1 VNKLVIEKKILLLGS
16 SAVGKTTTF
25 KSLLGELLDV
35 GYIPSLSIN
44 VGYKLF
50 EMHGK
55 QVGLRIWDL
64 GGQLLH
70 RQVWKN
76 YYANTEGCLLIYDI
90 TRKSTFTEI
99 QNWKRE
105 MSMSLKKKIPII
117 LIGNKC
123 DLESQ
128 RQVSFEEGNALKKK
142 VRAIAFF
149 ETSALHKINL
159 NEVVE
164 KLLSSMFK

>member
-1 VNKLVIEKKILLLGS
+1 MNKLITEKKILLLGS

-25 KSLLGELLDV
+25 KSILGELLDV
-35 GYIPSLSIN
+35 SYRPSLSVN
-44 VGYKLF
+44 VGYKIF

-76 YYANTEGCLLIYDI
+76 YYANTEGCLLMYDI

-99 QNWKRE
+99 RNWKRE
-105 MSMSLKKKIPII
+105 MSMNLKKKISMI
-117 LIGNKC
+117 LVGNKC

-128 RQVSFEEGNALKKK
+128 RQVSFEDGNALKKK

-149 ETSALHKINL
+149 ETSALYKINL

-164 KLLSSMFK
+164 LLLASMFN